1 MEIYGDV
8 MDSIELSIVI
18 PVYNVEKYLSDTIES
33 VRNQTYKQWELILV
47 DDGSSD
53 LTPSICERYAEVDSR
68 IKVVH
73 IKNSGPG
80 KARNIGIELAKGT
93 YIAFV
98 DGDDEYGTKSTLEEN
113 MNILREDGSID
124 VLQFPYESVQLDGK
138 TILNSFSHPYMIDN
152 RPEVLGHIAECKI
165 DGYLW
170 HKIFKKNIFE
180 KLRFPEDMYLME
192 DMWLMTD
199 VALYGAKFY
208 ISTCGRY
215 RYIQREGSLMSSK
228 TAKKELQALNT
239 YYRLLEILY
248 TEPGIKEK
256 YKAYWYMRVVNYI
269 VHFNALF
276 GEIPETSL
284 DRLQPYTPH
293 VTVVF
298 RPFRVSAKI
307 KFIQLKLMGL
317 DRYVKFR
324 VSNRRKKIIRCE
336 CQK

>member
-1 MEIYGDV
+1 
-8 MDSIELSIVI
+8 MDSIELSIII

-53 LTPSICERYAEVDSR
+53 LTPSICERYADMDSR

-113 MNILREDGSID
+113 MNILRGEASID
-124 VLQFPYESVQLDGK
+124 VLQFPYDCVRLDGK
-138 TILNSFSHPYMIDN
+138 TIQKSVAHPYMIDK
-152 RPEVLGHIAECKI
+152 RSEVFGHLSECKI
-165 DGYLW
+165 EGYLW

-180 KLRFPEDMYLME
+180 KLRFPEDMFLTE
-192 DMWLMTD
+192 DLWLMID
-199 VALYGAKFY
+199 VALSDAKFY
-208 ISTCGRY
+208 MSTCGRY
-215 RYIQREGSLMSSK
+215 RYFQRKGSLMTSK
-228 TAKKELQALNT
+228 TVVKELQALNT
-239 YYRLLEILY
+239 YYRLLKILY

-256 YKAYWYMRVVNYI
+256 YKTYWYMRIVNFI
-269 VHFNALF
+269 VHFNAHF

-284 DRLQPYTPH
+284 ERLQPYTPH
-293 VTVVF
+293 VTAVF
-298 RPFRVSAKI
+298 SPFRVSAKI